1 MKFIELTSKATGK
14 NIYVNTFHIIEIRQ
28 IQGGGSLLLYNIPA
42 QSCFDM
48 AYREVTESK
57 NEVFQAM
64 VQPAICL

>member
-14 NIYVNTFHIIEIRQ
+14 DIYVNTFYIIEIRQ

-42 QSCFDM
+42 QSRFDI
-48 AYREVTESK
+48 YTEVTESK